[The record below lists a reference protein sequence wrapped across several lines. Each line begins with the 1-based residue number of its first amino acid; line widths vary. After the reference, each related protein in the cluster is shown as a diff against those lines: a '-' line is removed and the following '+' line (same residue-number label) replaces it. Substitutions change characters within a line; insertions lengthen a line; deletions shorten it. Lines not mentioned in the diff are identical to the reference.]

1 MVTHRP
7 RGRDCAARGGGKGG
21 TPLPPPF
28 LSLSPSLSTRARV
41 RNRRMWPSAHFAR
54 LCTFAVVTA
63 CTFMRAECCPVQRV
77 HAGHDGMALRH
88 ASCRTTGGSGS
99 GSEGRLHVHLFWVD
113 CAPTS
118 HIFFFLHRDL
128 LPSLSLFLP
137 EDGSPS
143 CRSNFSFISK
153 FHGFTNLKIK

>member
-1 MVTHRP
+1 MRP
-7 RGRDCAARGGGKGG
+7 GGWERGNS
-21 TPLPPPF
+21 TTSSLSLSF
-28 LSLSPSLSTRARV
+28 SLSPSLSTHARV

-63 CTFMRAECCPVQRV
+63 CTFMPAECCPVQRV

-118 HIFFFLHRDL
+118 HIFFAQGSPPL
-128 LPSLSLFLP
+128 SLSI
-137 EDGSPS
+137 PS
-143 CRSNFSFISK
+143 RRWFSIMPV
-153 FHGFTNLKIK
+153 

>member
-7 RGRDCAARGGGKGG
+7 RGRDCAAGVGGKGG
-21 TPLPPPF
+21 NSNTSSLSLSF
-28 LSLSPSLSTRARV
+28 SLSPSLSTRARV

-118 HIFFFLHRDL
+118 HIFFYRGISS
-128 LPSLSLFLP
+128 SLSH
-137 EDGSPS
+137 PS
-143 CRSNFSFISK
+143 RRWFSIMSV
-153 FHGFTNLKIK
+153 